1 MKSTKIIVGIIVVLA
16 AVVGVTAWLNQGG
29 LEERRR
35 SQEGAILF
43 LKQGDQ
49 TVEVTFEDIRAL
61 PEQEFD
67 AVLRGSGRL
76 PVDVRFTGVELK
88 RIIEGAGLDPAA
100 INQVVTRAADG
111 YSVSLSGDEVR
122 MDDNVYIVFEQD
134 GNDLGT
140 REDGGTGPYRLVIRQ
155 DEFAQRWNK
164 YLMEIELQ

>member
-1 MKSTKIIVGIIVVLA
+1 MKSSKIIITVIVVLA

-29 LEERRR
+29 QEERRR

-49 TVEVTFEDIRAL
+49 TIELKFDDIRAL
-61 PEQEFD
+61 PEKEFD

-76 PVDVRFTGVELK
+76 PVETTFTGVALK
-88 RIIEGAGLDPAA
+88 RIIEAAGLDLAA

-111 YSVSLSGDEVR
+111 YSVALTGDEVR
-122 MDDNVYIVFEQD
+122 MDDNVYLVYEQD
-134 GNDLGT
+134 GKDLGT
-140 REDGGTGPYRLVIRQ
+140 REDGGTGPYRLIIRK

-164 YLMEIELQ
+164 YLMEIELK